1 MLSAKSEIYT
11 VTQRLLMSSHDL
23 GIECETLFITIVHNE
38 NCNFKGATLIGCQ
51 EPSVNEFR
59 GSPKELHA

>member
-1 MLSAKSEIYT
+1 
-11 VTQRLLMSSHDL
+11 MSSHDL
-23 GIECETLFITIVHNE
+23 GTECETLFITLAHNE

-59 GSPKELHA
+59 GSPIELHA